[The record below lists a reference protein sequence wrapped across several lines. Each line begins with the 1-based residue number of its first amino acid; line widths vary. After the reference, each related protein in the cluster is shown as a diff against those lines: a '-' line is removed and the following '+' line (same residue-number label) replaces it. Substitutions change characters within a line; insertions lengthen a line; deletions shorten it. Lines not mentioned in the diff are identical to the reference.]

1 MTINDRGEM
10 RQLRKLR
17 RFLDFVVSR
26 LFFVTLLCALFIL
39 VFYLAMNTANIWIL
53 IDEGLDARTGA
64 VLMQKGT
71 EGLSHYFRE
80 EFLVQDPILTV
91 GTGELS
97 PYRDYTIKSYRH
109 QIQLLSVWCWPWEST
124 AQADIV
130 ESVPYINGTLKKEVR
145 TQVILENEGLMSPP
159 AWETRRYRVTLV
171 RNAGRWKI
179 SGLRQI
185 ER

>member
-1 MTINDRGEM
+1 M
-10 RQLRKLR
+10 RRLRKLR
-17 RFLDFVVSR
+17 RFLDFIASR

-53 IDEGLDARTGA
+53 VDEGLDARAGA
-64 VLMQKGT
+64 VLMQTGT
-71 EGLSHYFRE
+71 EGLSKYFRE

-91 GTGELS
+91 GTGDQS

-109 QIQLLSVWCWPWEST
+109 QVQMRSVWCWPWEST
-124 AQADIV
+124 ATADIE
-130 ESVPYINGTLKKEVR
+130 ESVPYINGTLKKEIRSQLVS
-145 TQVILENEGLMSPP
+145 ENEEILNPP

-179 SGLRQI
+179 SNLQQV